1 MASIERDAPPRLSLR
16 AGLDLRGTPGPAVST
31 RQLHRDRGCN
41 ATTRIVRFGKAI
53 RHGHDNS
60 MSCSHQRARRRHRS
74 PVWSVRCAKRR
85 TVPLTISSQGGSCSS
100 ARLVDTDGP
109 GTIQGRSAG
118 DEFRSVS
125 VALARERTAMTL
137 LATCCQVRR
146 EADED

>member
-60 MSCSHQRARRRHRS
+60 MSCSHQRARPTQKSGLVCPLCKEAYGAIDDQQPRRIVFKCQACGHRWHWDD
-74 PVWSVRCAKRR
+74 PW
-85 TVPLTISSQGGSCSS
+85 QE
-100 ARLVDTDGP
+100 
-109 GTIQGRSAG
+109 RS
-118 DEFRSVS
+118 
-125 VALARERTAMTL
+125 
-137 LATCCQVRR
+137 
-146 EADED
+146 